1 MIKFLDLPKINARFD
16 TQFKNQFDLFLNTG
30 QYILGDGVKTFE
42 ANFAAFCGTKH
53 CIGVS
58 NGFDALVLIFKGY
71 MELGVLS
78 KGDQVIVPANTF
90 IASIL
95 ALLEV
100 GLEPVMVDPNPSTFN
115 IEASDIKKQLTN
127 KTKAIL
133 VVHLYG
139 QLCNMEAINDLAKQK
154 QLLVIEDAAQAHGA
168 LNKSLNSKA
177 GNLGDAAAFSFY
189 PSKNLGALGDAGAIT
204 TNNSNLADVI
214 FKLRNYGT
222 STKYENEVLGVN
234 NRMDE
239 IQALFL
245 NIKLSALENDNSHRQ
260 SIAKQYISKI
270 NNNKIKLPFYDG
282 SKNHVFHLFVVLVN
296 NRQQFLDYL
305 KVNNIEAA
313 VHYPIPPHKQVA
325 LQRFNHLKFPITE
338 KIHETCVSLP
348 ISPIMTSLE
357 VDTVIE
363 KLNNY

>member
-16 TQFKNQFDLFLNTG
+16 TQFKNQFDSFLNTG
-30 QYILGDGVKTFE
+30 QYILGDGVNTFE
-42 ANFAAFCGTKH
+42 TNFAAFCGTKH

-168 LNKSLNSKA
+168 LNKSLHSTA

-222 STKYENEVLGVN
+222 STKYKNEILGVN

-245 NIKLSALENDNSHRQ
+245 NIKLSALKNDNSHRQ

-296 NRQQFLDYL
+296 NRQHFLEYL

-363 KLNNY
+363 KLNKY